1 MSWCWH
7 GPPIRVSPP
16 WKVHSSA
23 SCWKMLLGKR
33 FSSSKVGWSNLG
45 FRTVTFPGGDTYC
58 FLSDLENTTWSG
70 RFLFRKPCRGTCLQ
84 TWRLRHDHSAGERLR
99 NLPEVV
105 PVQPNR
111 FRSSNSFTTPIQK
124 LWLRRN
130 GNSGSLCPFWDGE
143 WKRNPLKKVVGDLH
157 PTFGNQ
163 AWSRLEW
170 SGASYVSFPWL
181 CTGVFIFG
189 GEGHRI
195 VFFVQR
201 KMTHSQNH
209 PQGFYLPRASLWI
222 CGS

>member
-111 FRSSNSFTTPIQK
+111 FRSSNGFTTLSKNSLPWKKGLVPLGWWQTFTIK
-124 LWLRRN
+124 NGETRKPTTINNLVVVA
-130 GNSGSLCPFWDGE
+130 GNSASLTCPFWDGE
-143 WKRNPLKKVVGDLH
+143 IAHVTL
-157 PTFGNQ
+157 
-163 AWSRLEW
+163 
-170 SGASYVSFPWL
+170 
-181 CTGVFIFG
+181 
-189 GEGHRI
+189 
-195 VFFVQR
+195 
-201 KMTHSQNH
+201 
-209 PQGFYLPRASLWI
+209 
-222 CGS
+222 

>member
-1 MSWCWH
+1 MILTVFCQTWK
-7 GPPIRVSPP
+7 IRRE
-16 WKVHSSA
+16 A
-23 SCWKMLLGKR
+23 
-33 FSSSKVGWSNLG
+33 VG
-45 FRTVTFPGGDTYC
+45 FF
-58 FLSDLENTTWSG
+58 LENHAAGLAS
-70 RFLFRKPCRGTCLQ
+70 
-84 TWRLRHDHSAGERLR
+84 RHGVSAMITAQAKG
-99 NLPEVV
+99 
-105 PVQPNR
+105 
-111 FRSSNSFTTPIQK
+111 FAIFQK
-124 LWLRRN
+124 LFQFSQIGFDPQTASQLQSK
-130 GNSGSLCPFWDGE
+130 NSGCDVTDGE

-163 AWSRLEW
+163 DWSRLEW

-181 CTGVFIFG
+181 CTGVFIFW